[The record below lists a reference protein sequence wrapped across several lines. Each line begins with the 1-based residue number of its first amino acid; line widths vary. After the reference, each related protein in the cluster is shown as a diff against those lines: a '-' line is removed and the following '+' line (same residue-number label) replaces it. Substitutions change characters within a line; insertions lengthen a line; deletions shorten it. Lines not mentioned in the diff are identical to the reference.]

1 MFNSFAALQRSTIL
15 FKFQLFSWIKIIKI
29 NMIINN
35 TPQFVHI
42 KTQDLND
49 RLDLAFL
56 KKENGRFVYGIGCF
70 VKDRLSY

>member
-1 MFNSFAALQRSTIL
+1 MLNSFAALQRSKIL

-49 RLDLAFL
+49 RFLLAF
-56 KKENGRFVYGIGCF
+56 YI
-70 VKDRLSY
+70 